1 MSGKSLIHRDKKLCE
16 WFVTIAHDE
25 RFEQV
30 LGHIRAELCEED
42 LPSDSLRGANHA
54 LALLQTITDNETG
67 FDRVPGPGLD
77 HRTPEQIL
85 KPSTEKK

>member
-1 MSGKSLIHRDKKLCE
+1 MSGKTLLQRDKELCK
-16 WFVTIAHDE
+16 WFVSVIHDP

-30 LGHIRAELCEED
+30 IGHVRTELCEAD
-42 LPSDSLRGANHA
+42 LPSDNLRGANHA

-85 KPSTEKK
+85 RATT